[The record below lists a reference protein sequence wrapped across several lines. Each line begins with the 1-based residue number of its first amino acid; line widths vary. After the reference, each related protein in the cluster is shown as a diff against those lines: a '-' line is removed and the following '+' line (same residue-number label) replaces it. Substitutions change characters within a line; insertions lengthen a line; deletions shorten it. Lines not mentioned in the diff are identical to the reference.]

1 MVEMLA
7 PKKVPESRHPP
18 KGPWWPSRFGASD
31 EKGALNL
38 IGPAQALAA
47 AAGIRSGEVI
57 DLGFPFQS
65 GLPDFHHRDFT
76 LASAG
81 APSGGPIGA
90 ARLIYNDE
98 LIAGRFTG
106 MSTHFNALVHV
117 GAQLGKDGDLNSI
130 HYYNGFSHADI
141 GGPWGFRRLG
151 IEGVGPIFTPGVLVD
166 LSAYRG
172 RELADGEIISRADF
186 EGALA
191 RQDMSVDDIRPG
203 SVLFWRTGKG
213 HRWSSD
219 PAGYITGA
227 AGIQPDTARWLAD
240 LGVAII
246 GADALAME
254 PVPPVNDRLAEV
266 HFTFLCERG
275 VYIICNV
282 NLQGLAEREAW
293 RFAFSCAPVPFVGAQ
308 GSPVRP
314 CAIL

>member
-1 MVEMLA
+1 MSLSK
-7 PKKVPESRHPP
+7 PIPEPRHPP
-18 KGPWWPSRFGASD
+18 EGPWWPSRWGPRD
-31 EKGALNL
+31 QKGALNL
-38 IGPAQALAA
+38 LGPEQVLAA
-47 AAGIRSGEVI
+47 AAGIRTGEVI

-65 GLPDFHHRDFT
+65 GLPDFHRRDFV

-81 APSGGPIGA
+81 APSGGPVGA
-90 ARLIYNDE
+90 ARFVYNDE
-98 LIAGRFTG
+98 VIAGRFTG

-117 GAQLGKDGDLNSI
+117 GQQLGADGDLTAI

-151 IEGVGPIFTPGVLVD
+151 IEGVGPIFAPGLLVD
-166 LSAYRG
+166 ISAFRG
-172 RELADGEIISRADF
+172 RALANGEVITRADF

-191 RQDMSVDDIRPG
+191 RQGMSADDIRPG
-203 SVLFWRTGKG
+203 SVLFWRTGND
-213 HRWSSD
+213 HRFATD
-219 PAGYITGA
+219 PAGYVSGA

-240 LGVAII
+240 LGVVVV
-246 GADALAME
+246 GADAVAME

-266 HFTFLCERG
+266 HATLLCQRG
-275 VYIICNV
+275 VYIIVNV
-282 NLQGLAEREAW
+282 NLQGLAERGAW